1 MTVHRRG
8 MIVTAAA
15 ASLSGRGCAKASD
28 APEGN
33 LQRIVD
39 ETGAP
44 ALAGA
49 VVTRE
54 GLSFLE
60 AAGVRRKG
68 QPDPVTAEDKWHLGS
83 NTKAM
88 TAALYGRLVEQGKA
102 RWGAT
107 LASLFPDL
115 KLDPAFAA
123 ATIET
128 LMSHRAGVS
137 DTGLLTGD
145 WLRAAHADTRPLP
158 VQRAEFAA
166 KALTARPGGVPGQFA
181 YANANFMI
189 AGAAIER
196 IAQRS
201 WEETI
206 KAELFDPLGMASA
219 GFGAPK
225 GAQPWGH
232 QFLGVMLNPLDPT
245 GPSDNPPALGP
256 AGTVHMSLTDYAK
269 FIRLFLTDGGK
280 LLKPETIAH
289 LTAPPTPGDQS
300 YALGWITFAQRPWAK
315 GPALAHEGSNTFWH
329 AFAAVGPKAGLAV
342 ITTANAD
349 AGGGGGAKATQ
360 DLALQLI
367 KRFA

>member
-1 MTVHRRG
+1 MTIHRRG
-8 MIVTAAA
+8 MILTATA
-15 ASLSGRGCAKASD
+15 ASLAGAGCAKASN
-28 APEGN
+28 APEGS

-39 ETGAP
+39 ETGTP

-49 VVTRE
+49 VVTRD
-54 GLSFLE
+54 GLSYLE

-68 QPDPVTAEDKWHLGS
+68 QSDLVTANDKWHLGS

-107 LASLFPDL
+107 LAELFPDL
-115 KLDPAFAA
+115 KLDPAIAS
-123 ATIET
+123 ATIEI

-137 DTGLLTGD
+137 DAGLVDGA
-145 WLRAAHADTRPLP
+145 WLRAAHADARSLP
-158 VQRAEFAA
+158 IQRAEFAA
-166 KALTARPGGVPGQFA
+166 RALTAKPGGVPGQFA

-196 IAQRS
+196 IAGRG

-232 QFLGVMLNPLDPT
+232 QYLGVMLNPLDPT
-245 GPSDNPPALGP
+245 GPSDNPAALGP
-256 AGTVHMSLTDYAK
+256 AGTAHMSLTDYAK

-342 ITTANAD
+342 ITAANAD
-349 AGGGGGAKATQ
+349 AGGGATATQ
-360 DLALQLI
+360 TLALQLI

>member
-1 MTVHRRG
+1 MIHRRG
-8 MIVTAAA
+8 LIAA
-15 ASLSGRGCAKASD
+15 ASALTFGAVGCARASD
-28 APEGN
+28 APEGS

-39 ETGAP
+39 ETGTP

-54 GLSFLE
+54 GLAFLE

-68 QPDPVTAEDKWHLGS
+68 QPDRVTADDRWHLGS

-102 RWGAT
+102 KWGAT
-107 LASLFPDL
+107 LAELFPDL
-115 KLDPAFAA
+115 KLDPALAT

-128 LMSHRAGVS
+128 LMSHRAGIV
-137 DTGLLTGD
+137 DTGLVDGG
-145 WLRAAHADTRPLP
+145 WLRAAHADTRPLN

-166 KALTARPGGVPGQFA
+166 KALTAKPGGTPGQFA

-196 IAQRS
+196 IVGQP
-201 WEETI
+201 WEAAI
-206 KAELFDPLGMASA
+206 KAQLFDPLGMASA

-232 QFLGVMLNPLDPT
+232 QYLGVTLNPLDPN

-256 AGTVHMSLTDYAK
+256 AGTAHMSLTDYAK

-300 YALGWITFAQRPWAK
+300 YALGWITFAQRPWAQ
-315 GPALAHEGSNTFWH
+315 GPALAHEGSNTLWH
-329 AFAAVGPKAGLAV
+329 AFAAVGPKRGLAV
-342 ITTANAD
+342 LTAANAD
-349 AGGGGGAKATQ
+349 AGGGAQATQ
-360 DLALQLI
+360 QLALQLI

>member
-8 MIVTAAA
+8 MMFTASA
-15 ASLSGRGCAKASD
+15 ASLVGFGCARASD
-28 APEGN
+28 APEGS
-33 LQRIVD
+33 LQRVVD
-39 ETGAP
+39 ETGTP

-54 GLSFLE
+54 GLAFLE

-68 QPDPVTAEDKWHLGS
+68 KPDPVTTDDKWHLGS

-115 KLDPAFAA
+115 KLDPAFAT

-137 DTGLLTGD
+137 DGGLVNGD
-145 WLRAAHADTRPLP
+145 WLRAAHADTRSLT

-166 KALTARPGGVPGQFA
+166 RALTARPGGVPGQFA

-206 KAELFDPLGMASA
+206 KAELFDPLGMTSA

-232 QFLGVMLNPLDPT
+232 QYLGVMLNPLDPN
-245 GPSDNPPALGP
+245 GPSDNPAALGP
-256 AGTVHMSLTDYAK
+256 AGTAHMSLTDYAR
-269 FIRLFLTDGGK
+269 FVRLFLTDGGK
-280 LLKPETIAH
+280 LLGPETIAH

-300 YALGWITFAQRPWAK
+300 YALGWITFAQRAWAQ

-329 AFAAVGPKAGLAV
+329 AFAAVGPKRGLAV
-342 ITTANAD
+342 ITAANAD
-349 AGGGGGAKATQ
+349 VGGGAKATQ
-360 DLALQLI
+360 TLALQLI